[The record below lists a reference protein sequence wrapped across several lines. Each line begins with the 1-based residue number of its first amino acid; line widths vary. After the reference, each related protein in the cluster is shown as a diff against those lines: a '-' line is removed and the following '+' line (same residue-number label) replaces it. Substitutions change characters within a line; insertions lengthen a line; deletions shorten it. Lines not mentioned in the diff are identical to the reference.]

1 MGTYAGIG
9 HQIKE
14 MNSVY
19 VVTNRVWTETP
30 ECPDTQRIK
39 RGQRQIRP
47 PLREDSSSAMR

>member
-1 MGTYAGIG
+1 MGAYAGAE

-14 MNSVY
+14 INSLY
-19 VVTNRVWTETP
+19 VVTNKIWTETP

-47 PLREDSSSAMR
+47 LREDSSSAVR

>member
-19 VVTNRVWTETP
+19 VVTNMVWTETP

-47 PLREDSSSAMR
+47 PPERRQ